1 MIRSRLAP
9 TPSGYLHLG
18 NALNFLLTWLLV
30 RRRGGVLKLRIDD
43 ADASRSRPEFV
54 ADIFRQL
61 EWLGLTWDEGPTG
74 PDDFAARHSQLQRLE
89 LYRAL
94 LTQLGESGR
103 LFFCTC
109 SRRQINQATVN
120 GLYPG
125 TCRNRRSLPTV
136 PHAIR
141 IQVPPEWSVSL
152 PVATTGPLTTTGPQ
166 PASPTGDFIL
176 WRRDGLPAYQLAS
189 LADDLADRINLVVRG
204 RDLLASSAAQLYLA
218 GQLGAAGQGF
228 WTATFCHHP
237 LIAAPDGRKLS
248 KSDQDLSLAAMR
260 EHGATPTRIYR
271 EVAAWLG
278 LDPGPIGSLGELR
291 AAFNASPAAISCA
304 SPAPAGRPDLQSR
317 KA

>member
-30 RRRGGVLKLRIDD
+30 RRQGGVLRLRIDD

-61 EWLGLTWDEGPTG
+61 EWLGLTWDEGPSG
-74 PDDFAARHSQLQRLE
+74 PDDFAARYSQLQRLE
-89 LYRAL
+89 LYRSL
-94 LTQLGESGR
+94 LARLADSGQ

-109 SRRQINQATVN
+109 SRRQINQATPD

-125 TCRNRRSLPTV
+125 TCRGRRDLPAA

-152 PVATTGPLTTTGPQ
+152 PLAATPPH
-166 PASPTGDFIL
+166 PATPMGDFIL
-176 WRRDGLPAYQLAS
+176 WRRDDLPAYQLAS

-204 RDLLASSAAQLYLA
+204 RDLLASSAAQLFLA
-218 GQLGAAGQGF
+218 SRLGGDGQDFWRAA
-228 WTATFCHHP
+228 FCHHP
-237 LIAAPDGRKLS
+237 LIVAPGGRKLS

-260 EHGATPTRIYR
+260 EHGVTPARIYR
-271 EVAAWLG
+271 EVAAFLG
-278 LDPGPIGSLGELR
+278 LDPAPIGSLEELQ
-291 AAFNASPAAISCA
+291 AAFNASPPALSCA
-304 SPAPAGRPDLQSR
+304 GPAQEDRPDLQSR